1 MDTLLILS
9 AAVLVGNKYRL
20 ERKFINEKKQS
31 RVIDQEDEEMDT
43 PVPDIVQEVEE
54 PTQLGISNNVTSGG
68 LPHIPLNSSVQVASQ
83 YTTDTVEE
91 EKDSNDN
98 RFLDQF
104 YPQNTAETG
113 HTISK
118 APWMIAV
125 DSAYPKAREEHVN
138 EFPTRDDRHDFL
150 NKNMDKKIRS
160 HGHLQT
166 KNTIHISKD
175 KNHER
180 AVEPVWTATGE
191 GRGFHPIQ
199 RYHQALPSTGVLL
212 DQPEAVKGSFS
223 GASKSSSF
231 TATEN
236 RRMGR
241 EVNHMG
247 TAVAPIFKVPFKGSI
262 EVEPSNAEDYVL
274 EKHHN
279 IGAYL
284 PSKSSFNVAKSFTV
298 AHDEN
303 VDTFGN
309 DISIGKTRTKSLN
322 PRAKTQ
328 KNTGDIT
335 SKDAQ
340 IETPVVTGSLGGN
353 RLKSVFKDSEL
364 KTSGHSENLVQN
376 TAQVTRGAG
385 GASTRKQ
392 SKMLIPDG
400 IEQLEETLEETDNF
414 KTSNKLRQTN
424 TLLKKP
430 LDTSSEMITNDN
442 KEAITE
448 KEFTSKNF
456 VAPVSKQ
463 SNLPEALL
471 KKPAASMTKVDV
483 ELKSDKEIVKPEPT
497 RSKQVSNGVKPRD
510 TIKQDI
516 SFKHPI
522 LFDNRL
528 GTSGRKPGR
537 NPYMKREIPSIDL

>member
-9 AAVLVGNKYRL
+9 AAVLVGNKYRV

-31 RVIDQEDEEMDT
+31 RIIDLEEDEMNT
-43 PVPDIVQEVEE
+43 SVPEIVQE

-68 LPHIPLNSSVQVASQ
+68 LPHVPLNSSVKVASQ
-83 YTTDTVEE
+83 YTTDKVEE
-91 EKDSNDN
+91 EKDSNET

-113 HTISK
+113 HTIAK
-118 APWMIAV
+118 KPWMLAV
-125 DSAYPKAREEHVN
+125 DNAYPKPREEHVAA
-138 EFPTRDDRHDFL
+138 FPTRDDRDDFL

-160 HGHLQT
+160 HEHLQT
-166 KNTIHISKD
+166 KNTIHISKE

-180 AVEPVWTATGE
+180 AVEPIWTATGE
-191 GRGFHPIQ
+191 GRGFHPVQ

-212 DQPEAVKGSFS
+212 DQPEAPKGAFS
-223 GASKSSSF
+223 GASKPASF

-236 RRMGR
+236 RRTGR
-241 EVNHMG
+241 EINHMG
-247 TAVAPIFKVPFKGSI
+247 TAVAPVFKVPFKGSI
-262 EVEPSNAEDYVL
+262 EVEPSNAEDYIL

-284 PSKSSFNVAKSFTV
+284 PSKSFLNVDKSFTT
-298 AHDEN
+298 AHDETI
-303 VDTFGN
+303 DTFGN
-309 DISIGKTRTKSLN
+309 DITIGKTRTKSLN

-328 KNTGDIT
+328 NNTSDIT

-340 IETPVVTGSLGGN
+340 VETPVVTGSLGGT

-364 KTSGHSENLVQN
+364 KTSGHSENLVQA
-376 TAQVTRGAG
+376 TAKATLGAG
-385 GASTRKQ
+385 GASSNKQ
-392 SKMLIPDG
+392 SKMIIPDG
-400 IEQLEETLEETDNF
+400 IEPFEETLAETDDF
-414 KTSNKLRQTN
+414 KTNKKLRQTN

-430 LDTSSEMITNDN
+430 LNTTSSMDTNDN

-456 VAPVSKQ
+456 VAPVSKK
-463 SNLPEALL
+463 SNLPVNVL
-471 KKPAASMTKVDV
+471 KKPTASMANVDV

-497 RSKQVSNGVKPRD
+497 RSKQVSHGVKPRD

-516 SFKHPI
+516 TFSFPV
-522 LFDNRL
+522 LLDNRL
-528 GTSGRKPGR
+528 GNSSRKPGR
-537 NPYMKREIPSIDL
+537 NPYLKREVPTIDM